1 MKRTISRFPSLNFGL
16 LLLTLVFIAA
26 AAVPDA
32 AVATAAPIDDQEVVV
47 SSQYG
52 VTGVISA
59 RGSAVEWT
67 AVQQPWTKSR
77 MLAAQPYPLPS
88 NDVVPTSLSEPPVPS
103 GDPVFIPSIPPDNTS
118 PAFQAENGFDFSAG
132 DSLLGYDYP
141 APFTR
146 YENFD
151 DYTVFPYSTVGV
163 LFFSQNGKDYR
174 CSAASIGS
182 NALWTAGH
190 CVHDGSGTVDGW
202 SDNVVFA
209 PAYKDGNTPFG
220 TWTSN
225 DDLVT
230 RVAWFSGGDFRLDI
244 GGVILEPNAFAKTVN
259 EIVGSLGFAYNL
271 NPNQHWFNIGYP
283 MGAPFDGKTM
293 QICAASFARNAP
305 SYTSPIPMAMGCDMN
320 DGSSGGPWI
329 INFSGS
335 PGNTNYLNG
344 NNSYRYKKFE
354 EEIYSPY
361 FSDAAKDLLAYLSS
375 DTRLL
380 TKLNIHLPIIYSN
393 QKE

>member
-1 MKRTISRFPSLNFGL
+1 MKRTLSRFPSLNFGL

-32 AVATAAPIDDQEVVV
+32 AVATAAPIDNTEVLV
-47 SSQYG
+47 SSQNG

-59 RGSAVEWT
+59 RESTVEWT

-77 MLAAQPYPLPS
+77 MLAAQPFPLPRNNATPS
-88 NDVVPTSLSEPPVPS
+88 SLSERPVPS
-103 GDPVFIPSIPPDNTS
+103 GDPVLIPSIPPDNSS
-118 PAFQAENGFDFSAG
+118 PAYQAENGFDILAG
-132 DSLLGYDYP
+132 DSLLGFDYP

-151 DYTVFPYSTVGV
+151 DYKVFPYSTVGV

-190 CVHDGSGTVDGW
+190 CVHDGSGSVGGW

-209 PAYKDGNTPFG
+209 PAYKNGDTPLG
-220 TWTSN
+220 IWTFY
-225 DDLVT
+225 DLVT

-244 GGVILEPNAFAKTVN
+244 GGVILEPNASAKTVN

-283 MGAPFDGKTM
+283 VGAPFDGKTM

-305 SYTSPIPMAMGCDMN
+305 SYTSPIPMAMGCDMTP
-320 DGSSGGPWI
+320 GSSGGPWI
-329 INFSGS
+329 IDFSGS
-335 PGNTNYLNG
+335 PGNTNYING
-344 NNSYRYKKFE
+344 NNSYRYTGLE

-361 FSDAAKDLLAYLSS
+361 FSDAAKDLLAYISPY
-375 DTRLL
+375 TRLF
-380 TKLNIHLPIIYSN
+380 TNINIHLPIIYSN
-393 QKE
+393 QIK

>member
-1 MKRTISRFPSLNFGL
+1 MKRTLSRFPSLNFGL

-32 AVATAAPIDDQEVVV
+32 AVATAAPIDNQEVLV
-47 SSQYG
+47 SSQNG

-59 RGSAVEWT
+59 RESTVEWT
-67 AVQQPWTKSR
+67 ADQQPWTKSR
-77 MLAAQPYPLPS
+77 MLAAQPYPLPRNNAFS
-88 NDVVPTSLSEPPVPS
+88 TSLSEPPVPS
-103 GDPVFIPSIPPDNTS
+103 GDPVLIPSIPPDNAS
-118 PAFQAENGFDFSAG
+118 PAFQMENGFDILSG

-163 LFFSQNGKDYR
+163 LFFSQDGKDYR

-190 CVHDGSGTVDGW
+190 CVHDGNGTVDGW

-209 PAYKDGNTPFG
+209 PAYKNGNTPFG
-220 TWTSN
+220 TWTFY
-225 DDLVT
+225 DLVT
-230 RVAWFSGGDFRLDI
+230 RVAWFSGKDFRFDI
-244 GGVILEPNAFAKTVN
+244 GGVILEPNASGKTVN

-283 MGAPFDGKTM
+283 VGAPFDGKTM

-305 SYTSPIPMAMGCDMN
+305 SYTSPMPMAMGCDMTP
-320 DGSSGGPWI
+320 GSSGGPWI

-335 PGNTNYLNG
+335 PGNTNYING
-344 NNSYRYKKFE
+344 NTSYRYTGFE

-361 FSDAAKDLLAYLSS
+361 FSDAAKDLLAYISP

-380 TKLNIHLPIIYSN
+380 TNINFHLPIIYSN
-393 QKE
+393 QIK

>member
-1 MKRTISRFPSLNFGL
+1 MKRTLSRFPSLNFGL

-32 AVATAAPIDDQEVVV
+32 AVATAAPIDSQEVVV
-47 SSQYG
+47 SSQNG

-59 RGSAVEWT
+59 RESTMEWT

-77 MLAAQPYPLPS
+77 MLAAQPYPLPR
-88 NDVVPTSLSEPPVPS
+88 NNAIPTSLSEPPVSS
-103 GDPVFIPSIPPDNTS
+103 GDPVLIPSIPPDIAS
-118 PAFQAENGFDFSAG
+118 PAFQAENGFDILAG

-163 LFFSQNGKDYR
+163 LFFSQDGKDYR

-190 CVHDGSGTVDGW
+190 CVHDGNGTVDGW

-209 PAYKDGNTPFG
+209 PAYKNGNTPFG
-220 TWTSN
+220 TWTFY
-225 DDLVT
+225 DLVT
-230 RVAWFSGGDFRLDI
+230 RVAWFSGKDFRFDI
-244 GGVILEPNAFAKTVN
+244 GGVILEPNASGKTIN

-271 NPNQHWFNIGYP
+271 NPIQHWFNIGYP
-283 MGAPFDGKTM
+283 VKAPFDGKTM

-305 SYTSPIPMAMGCDMN
+305 SYTSPIPMAMGCDMTP
-320 DGSSGGPWI
+320 GSSGGPWI

-335 PGNTNYLNG
+335 PGNTNYING
-344 NNSYRYKKFE
+344 NNSYRYTGFE

-361 FSDAAKDLLAYLSS
+361 FSDAAKDLLAYISP

-380 TKLNIHLPIIYSN
+380 TNINFHLPIIYSN
-393 QKE
+393 QIK